1 MGVESYQGAKGGF
14 VFVCPVS
21 GKIKV
26 KLYGTTKQFPAI
38 LYQVCQEIE
47 SEGFTVR
54 EIYVDTFS
62 VNISRAAEEVATM
75 FKVRLIPVS
84 SGTPQ
89 EMAYAERAVQTI
101 AQMSRALMAG
111 APHLPQFC
119 WGLSDIH
126 ANLIHDVL
134 PQKAHENQSPYEKT
148 RGRAPNLE
156 AMFIRVFGCACQYAP
171 RLGADH
177 KRATK
182 TQWGWYLG
190 MQWPMVLILRPA
202 DHKVISVSR
211 MKVHC
216 HEQCYAKFDPLT
228 QERPLINFTDFS
240 LLEHEIDDAI
250 AEAGEMDKAA
260 LKKFREENLIPKHVQ
275 SIKSLSDFNRNSS
288 LNKAEPYANLPDDM
302 RVDGL
307 PQESHQGEDTIIENR
322 LSIAGL
328 LEEIKAW
335 KAKASSGDDISTTMK
350 IVKALTKT
358 EEDLCDKALKR
369 GELKK
374 IQHEVLGKDKN
385 RVGKDRDMLW
395 TDNTRVRDLPVK
407 SGDKVRI
414 KTIRFGKVYAKGLP
428 EFTYGKVI
436 DVIGEQ
442 AKVRWRQGDEDMVTR
457 LSLQVKKKE
466 VTSLTVSMM
475 DQTQLQ
481 PTSGY
486 GDGMADASTNPNLRV
501 FGLTSRDLMS
511 FPKEWKAETILPI
524 MEVGSSITAT
534 GLGGTYPRDFY
545 EALVRPDWRE
555 WVQAVKDENESWT
568 TFDACQEVDYHSIER
583 GASVIPLGEL
593 FTIKRSGKFKF
604 RQIALGNLLKERRE
618 GLC

>member
-1 MGVESYQGAKGGF
+1 M
-14 VFVCPVS
+14 
-21 GKIKV
+21 
-26 KLYGTTKQFPAI
+26 
-38 LYQVCQEIE
+38 
-47 SEGFTVR
+47 R
-54 EIYVDTFS
+54 
-62 VNISRAAEEVATM
+62 VNM
-75 FKVRLIPVS
+75 
-84 SGTPQ
+84 
-89 EMAYAERAVQTI
+89 
-101 AQMSRALMAG
+101 
-111 APHLPQFC
+111 
-119 WGLSDIH
+119 
-126 ANLIHDVL
+126 
-134 PQKAHENQSPYEKT
+134 
-148 RGRAPNLE
+148 
-156 AMFIRVFGCACQYAP
+156 YAP

-358 EEDLCDKALKR
+358 EEDLCDKAPKR

-414 KTIRFGKVYAKGLP
+414 KTIRFGKVYAQGLP

-466 VTSLTVSMM
+466 VTSLTISMM

-486 GDGMADASTNPNLRV
+486 DGMADASTNPNLRV
-501 FGLTSRDLMS
+501 FGLTGRDLMS
-511 FPKEWKAETILPI
+511 FPREWKAETILPI

-555 WVQAVKDENESWT
+555 
-568 TFDACQEVDYHSIER
+568 
-583 GASVIPLGEL
+583 
-593 FTIKRSGKFKF
+593 
-604 RQIALGNLLKERRE
+604 
-618 GLC
+618 